1 MKNIFCRL
9 GAFILDLILVTA
21 IIQGIVTM
29 NFFFPK
35 ADELKETYQK
45 YYFQERTYQA
55 LNEASNKWF
64 EDNKLDKDELEDL
77 NLFYGEYKKS
87 FQDIKVDEE
96 IKEDKIEE
104 VKENIQNQFMDI
116 ANPLMIRVNKLNTPQ
131 IIVSIIVYILY
142 FGVLQYALNGQTPF
156 KRLLRVKVIN
166 KDDKKKKISLLSYI
180 IRAIL
185 VTEIILLVGDLI
197 LNYTLNGN
205 AYMVGNYWLQQIKY
219 VYELAFIV
227 CLIIRDDA
235 RSIDDLLLKT
245 RVIHYDKSGKEI
257 INPLFQSEE
266 NEKLVNKSN

>member
-77 NLFYGEYKKS
+77 NLFYGEYKNS

-104 VKENIQNQFMDI
+104 VKENIQKQFMDI